1 MQPQNSP
8 PTLVPRLAVR
18 RTGSA
23 NIRRYFRETATGTA
37 GNMREINQQIV
48 ISAPCRVPA
57 IKEQTEIVR
66 RVDTLFDF
74 ADRLEAR
81 HRASDA
87 GPRSG
92 ARQKAVDLNASL
104 RYDRS
109 SGHCLRACS
118 SRSTRTQSAVRS

>member
-1 MQPQNSP
+1 M
-8 PTLVPRLAVR
+8 L
-18 RTGSA
+18 
-23 NIRRYFRETATGTA
+23 
-37 GNMREINQQIV
+37 EINQQIV

-66 RVDTLFDF
+66 RLDNLFAF

-81 HRASDA
+81 PDRHRATDP

-92 ARQKAVDLNASL
+92 ARQKAVDLSASL
-104 RYDRS
+104 RYDPS